1 MATCGK
7 CHHACHCEDGLHAD
21 EYGLCVCDNCQCKNN
36 KRTYKNQ
43 KDHGT
48 DMTYENE
55 VKQQ

>member
-7 CHHACHCEDGLHAD
+7 CYHKCHCEDGLHAD
-21 EYGLCVCDNCQCKNN
+21 EYGLCVCDTCRCGN
-36 KRTYKNQ
+36 KRTYKNK

-55 VKQQ
+55 VKQKW

>member
-7 CHHACHCEDGLHAD
+7 CYHACHCEDGFHAD
-21 EYGLCVCDNCQCKNN
+21 EYGLCVCDNCQCKN

-55 VKQQ
+55 VKQK